1 MAIFTANRASGDSNV
16 LYPDTLEI
24 DDDHVVYHKGYVF
37 GYKTMVIPARNIA
50 SVSAS
55 SGLFFADIIVA
66 SKGGEWIKA
75 RGFNK
80 SKAKDIIDTIE
91 AIIK

>member
-1 MAIFTANRASGDSNV
+1 MTIFTANRASSNSNV
-16 LYPDTLEI
+16 LYPDILEV
-24 DDDHVVYHKGYVF
+24 DDNRVIYHKGYVF
-37 GYKTMVIPARNIA
+37 GYKTIVILANNIA

-55 SGLFFADIIVA
+55 SGLFFVDIIVA

-80 SKAKDIIDTIE
+80 SKAKDIINTIE
-91 AIIK
+91 EIIK

>member
-1 MAIFTANRASGDSNV
+1 MAIYTANRASSDSNV
-16 LYPDTLEI
+16 LYPDVLEI
-24 DDDHVVYHKGYVF
+24 DDNHVVYYKGHVF
-37 GYKTMVIPARNIA
+37 GYKTITILGSNIA

-55 SGLFFADIIVA
+55 SGLFFVDIIIA

-80 SKAKDIIDTIE
+80 SKAKDIINNIE